1 MDERLEEIQIR
12 KAEIKNSLNDIKE
25 VEKINELNQEVDALN
40 SEEKDLNERK
50 AKEISARELEQ
61 DSSKGQIIIEDMEE
75 RKMNNDKEIRNSK
88 KYIDAYAEYIKT
100 GKDEEVRS
108 LLSTNVTSGTIA
120 VPDFIYETIK
130 TAWDTNDIMSLVTK
144 AELKGNLKV
153 QFEITGSDG
162 VVHTEG
168 SAAAAEG
175 TISEGI
181 VTIVPKNIMK
191 WISISDEVMALRGEA
206 FLSYVYSALTH
217 RIVKKAAD
225 QLVSLIKTLP
235 ATATEDT
242 VSANKVTLAPSNV
255 TISTAIANLSDEASK
270 PVVIVNKLTYANF
283 KKAQYD
289 ANYGI
294 DIFEGL
300 DVKFNNSLPAY
311 DTADEE
317 AVYGIVGDLGQG
329 ALANFPNGTDTVDFK
344 FDELSRKKEGLV
356 EILGKQYI
364 GLGLVADKAF
374 ALLVK
379 PKAAT
384 QAASSSTKAN

>member
-40 SEEKDLNERK
+40 SEEKDLKERK

-75 RKMNNDKEIRNSK
+75 RKMNNEKEIRNSK

-108 LLSTNVTSGTIA
+108 LLSTNATSGTIA

-168 SAAAAEG
+168 SAAATEG

-181 VTIVPKNIMK
+181 ATIVPKNIMK
-191 WISISDEVMALRGEA
+191 WISISDEVMSLRGEA
-206 FLSYVYSALTH
+206 FLNYIYSELTH

-235 ATATEDT
+235 ATATEDS

-255 TISTAIANLSDEASK
+255 TISTAISNLSDEASK

-384 QAASSSTKAN
+384 QAASGSTKSN